1 MQSSCLPS
9 RTLRCL
15 AASALLIGMV
25 ATALAEL
32 TNEERDIFVKAL
44 AHQAN
49 GLDERC
55 AYTQV
60 ENKPKK
66 GEEDVYEK
74 IAARFDPV
82 ANPETPWKLLTID
95 DRAPSAK
102 EISDY
107 RPNRSHPVFIRFS
120 YPHVN
125 QLKVASKEDDI
136 WVFQGTGDGMT
147 GIPDGGVKKFDE
159 KYDVEFEVHAPTATL
174 RSLRATLKKPFRSRV
189 VAKIE
194 KFKFLVE
201 FATEP
206 NTEKSILN
214 KMEMD
219 FGIRVFGLYQDATMV
234 ASYSDFVCPAELH
247 SYQEPQN

>member
-1 MQSSCLPS
+1 MQVLIFAS
-9 RTLRCL
+9 RVHKFVIAVLLLCL
-15 AASALLIGMV
+15 ATSS
-25 ATALAEL
+25 LAEL
-32 TNEERDIFVKAL
+32 TSEEKDIFVKAL

-55 AYTQV
+55 AYTQI
-60 ENKPKK
+60 EIKPNNDD
-66 GEEDVYEK
+66 EDVQEA

-82 ANPETPWKLLTID
+82 SNPDTPWKLLTID
-95 DRAPSAK
+95 DRVPSS
-102 EISDY
+102 EELSDY
-107 RPNRSHPVFIRFS
+107 RPNRSHPVFTRFS
-120 YPHVN
+120 YPHVD
-125 QLKVASKEDDI
+125 QLRVASKEDDI

-206 NTEKSILN
+206 NTERSILH

-234 ASYSDFVCPAELH
+234 ATYSDFDCPPELH
-247 SYQEPQN
+247 SSQEPQE

>member
-1 MQSSCLPS
+1 M
-9 RTLRCL
+9 
-15 AASALLIGMV
+15 
-25 ATALAEL
+25 
-32 TNEERDIFVKAL
+32 
-44 AHQAN
+44 
-49 GLDERC
+49 
-55 AYTQV
+55 
-60 ENKPKK
+60 
-66 GEEDVYEK
+66 
-74 IAARFDPV
+74 ARFDPV
-82 ANPETPWKLLTID
+82 ANPETPWKLLSVD
-95 DRAPSAK
+95 ERVPSAE

-107 RPNRSHPVFIRFS
+107 RPNRSHPVFTRFS
-120 YPHVN
+120 YPHVE

-159 KYDVEFEVHAPTATL
+159 KYDVEFEVHAPTTTL

-189 VAKIE
+189 VAKID

-206 NTEKSILN
+206 NTEKSVLH

-234 ASYSDFVCPAELH
+234 ATYPDFDCPPELH
-247 SYQEPQN
+247 SHQEPQE

>member
-1 MQSSCLPS
+1 MQSTRLVSKTPKFF
-9 RTLRCL
+9 T
-15 AASALLIGMV
+15 ASALLIGMV
-25 ATALAEL
+25 TTAFADL

-44 AHQAN
+44 AHQTN

-60 ENKPKK
+60 ENKPKED
-66 GEEDVYEK
+66 EEDVYEE
-74 IAARFDPV
+74 IVARFDPV
-82 ANPETPWKLLTID
+82 ANPETPWKLLSVNE
-95 DRAPSAK
+95 RVPSPE

-107 RPNRSHPVFIRFS
+107 RPNRSHPVFTHFS
-120 YPHVN
+120 YPRVD
-125 QLKVASKEDDI
+125 QLKIVSKQDDI

-174 RSLRATLKKPFRSRV
+174 RSLTATLKKPFRSRV

-206 NTEKSILN
+206 NTERSILQ

-234 ASYSDFVCPAELH
+234 ATYSDFDCPPELH
-247 SYQEPQN
+247 SSQEPHE

>member
-1 MQSSCLPS
+1 MQDVFFAS
-9 RTLRCL
+9 RGCRSFATV
-15 AASALLIGMV
+15 ALLLGM
-25 ATALAEL
+25 ATTALAEL
-32 TNEERDIFVKAL
+32 TNEEREIFENAL
-44 AHQAN
+44 AYQAN

-60 ENKPKK
+60 ENKPNNDDK
-66 GEEDVYEK
+66 DVQER

-82 ANPETPWKLLTID
+82 ANPDSPWTLLSID
-95 DRAPSAK
+95 TRVPSAE

-107 RPNRSHPVFIRFS
+107 RPNRSHPVFTRFS
-120 YPHVN
+120 YPHVD
-125 QLKVASKEDDI
+125 QLKVASTEDDI

-189 VAKIE
+189 VAKID
-194 KFKFLVE
+194 KFKFFVE

-206 NTEKSILN
+206 NTEKSILH

-234 ASYSDFVCPAELH
+234 ATYSDFDCPPELLSH
-247 SYQEPQN
+247 QEPQE

>member
-1 MQSSCLPS
+1 MQHT
-9 RTLRCL
+9 RTYCRIRKFFT
-15 AASALLIGMV
+15 ASALLVGMV
-25 ATALAEL
+25 TTAFAEL
-32 TNEERDIFVKAL
+32 TNKEREIIENAL

-60 ENKPKK
+60 ENKPKRD
-66 GEEDVYEK
+66 EEDVYEK

-82 ANPETPWKLLTID
+82 ANPDTPWKLLTID
-95 DRAPSAK
+95 DRVPSPEEVA
-102 EISDY
+102 DY
-107 RPNRSHPVFIRFS
+107 RPNRSHPVFTRFS
-120 YPHVN
+120 YPHVD
-125 QLKVASKEDDI
+125 QLTVSSKEDDI

-159 KYDVEFEVHAPTATL
+159 KYDVEFAVHAPTATL

-189 VAKIE
+189 VVKIDE
-194 KFKFLVE
+194 FNFLVE

-206 NTEKSILN
+206 NTEKPILH

-219 FGIRVFGLYQDATMV
+219 MGIRVFGLYQDATMV
-234 ASYSDFVCPAELH
+234 ATYSDFDCPPELH
-247 SYQEPQN
+247 SRQEGQE

>member
-1 MQSSCLPS
+1 MQRS
-9 RTLRCL
+9 RLVRR
-15 AASALLIGMV
+15 AHKFFVASALLIGTV
-25 ATALAEL
+25 TTAFAEL

-44 AHQAN
+44 VHQAN

-55 AYTQV
+55 AYTQL

-66 GEEDVYEK
+66 DEEDVYQK
-74 IAARFDPV
+74 IVARFDPV
-82 ANPETPWKLLTID
+82 ANPETPWKLLSVD
-95 DRAPSAK
+95 EQVPSSK

-107 RPNRSHPVFIRFS
+107 RPNRSHPVFTHFS
-120 YPHVN
+120 YPRVD
-125 QLKVASKEDDI
+125 QLKIASKEDDI

-174 RSLRATLKKPFRSRV
+174 RSLTATLKKPFRSRV

-206 NTEKSILN
+206 NTERSILH

-219 FGIRVFGLYQDATMV
+219 MGIRIFGMYQGATML
-234 ASYSDFVCPAELH
+234 AMYSDFDCPPELH
-247 SYQEPQN
+247 SNQEPQE